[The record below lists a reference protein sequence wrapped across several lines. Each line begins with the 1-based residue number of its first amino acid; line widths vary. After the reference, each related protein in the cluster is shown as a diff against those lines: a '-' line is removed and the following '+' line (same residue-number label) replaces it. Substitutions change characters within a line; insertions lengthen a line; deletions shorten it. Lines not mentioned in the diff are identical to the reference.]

1 MLILFKPWRLL
12 ADLKESSQFWSDVF
26 NLHDFPNHLKTMINN
41 INIEHK
47 CKDICNIYN
56 ATHCSSSISMLDL
69 ASLSCFYAEVS
80 NMDLE
85 SSLMLDRQL
94 SGYYL

>member
-12 ADLKESSQFWSDVF
+12 ADLKESGQFWSDIF

-47 CKDICNIYN
+47 CKNICNIYN
-56 ATHCSSSISMLDL
+56 ATHYSGGISMLDL
-69 ASLSCFYAEVS
+69 ASLSCFCARVS

-85 SSLMLDRQL
+85 SSLMLDGQL
-94 SGYYL
+94 GGYHL